1 MSERNQLSTSA
12 GTLHF
17 SVTPSLDVS
26 ERIIRH
32 WVQLWSPHN
41 ACSGCPEYKA
51 NLITTFGN
59 RWNAMFK
66 AHTYFPPEAAA
77 PAPAAPAA
85 ASPMAMQGMAMPGM
99 PNMQQ
104 LGVANS
110 CLLRDCA
117 KWLQDCN
124 IELKRQITTYLSSLG
139 NFRLQVEHL
148 LCDSQLFKRGLAP
161 SMFFTHRRI
170 SQSSLPRPSCGLNL
184 GKCQIFS
191 RCSKWCG
198 QP

>member
-12 GTLHF
+12 GTLQF
-17 SVTPSLDVS
+17 SVTPSLVVS

-59 RWNAMFK
+59 RWNAVFK
-66 AHTYFPPEAAA
+66 AYTYFPPEAAA

-117 KWLQDCN
+117 KWLQHWT
-124 IELKRQITTYLSSLG
+124 ITSDNYLTI
-139 NFRLQVEHL
+139 VEHL
-148 LCDSQLFKRGLAP
+148 LCDSQLFKPGLAP
-161 SMFFTHRRI
+161 SMFFAHRRI
-170 SQSSLPRPSCGLNL
+170 SQSSLPHPSCGLNL